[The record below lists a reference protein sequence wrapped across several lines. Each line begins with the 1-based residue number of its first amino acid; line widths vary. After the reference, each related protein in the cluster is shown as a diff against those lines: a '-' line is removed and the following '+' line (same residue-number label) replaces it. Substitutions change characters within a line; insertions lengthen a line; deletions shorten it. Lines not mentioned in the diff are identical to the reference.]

1 MVEMG
6 ADGSRLLLEPESQT
20 TRENLRNSMA
30 IIEARGGTDRSVAVI
45 TSEFHLRRAMYIG
58 KTLEL
63 DTCPVAARTDQWF
76 YRVNYTLRE
85 VFAFV
90 KAAVQGSVD

>member
-1 MVEMG
+1 M
-6 ADGSRLLLEPESQT
+6 
-20 TRENLRNSMA
+20 
-30 IIEARGGTDRSVAVI
+30 I